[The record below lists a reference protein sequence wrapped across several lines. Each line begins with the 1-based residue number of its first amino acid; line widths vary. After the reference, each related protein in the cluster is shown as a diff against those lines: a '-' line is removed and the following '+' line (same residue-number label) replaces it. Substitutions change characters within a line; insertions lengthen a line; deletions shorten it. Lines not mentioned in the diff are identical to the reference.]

1 MKKIGVRFKNLKA
14 REVHKCPT
22 CGKRKTGLR
31 RKRMFKAVALICSV
45 WIADGRAKQECFTHM
60 FDWEFQTR
68 KECQLRLLRYRA
80 KEKPAYHNIILDE
93 CIKKS

>member
-1 MKKIGVRFKNLKA
+1 
-14 REVHKCPT
+14 
-22 CGKRKTGLR
+22 
-31 RKRMFKAVALICSV
+31 MFKAVALICSV
-45 WIADGRAKQECFTHM
+45 WIAEGRAKQECFTHM

-68 KECQLRLLRYRA
+68 KEVKTSSLSA

>member
-1 MKKIGVRFKNLKA
+1 
-14 REVHKCPT
+14 
-22 CGKRKTGLR
+22 
-31 RKRMFKAVALICSV
+31 MFKAVALICSV

-93 CIKKS
+93 CIKNHKFLYNPLLTYAIPYITYI

>member
-1 MKKIGVRFKNLKA
+1 
-14 REVHKCPT
+14 
-22 CGKRKTGLR
+22 
-31 RKRMFKAVALICSV
+31 MFKAVALICSV

-80 KEKPAYHNIILDE
+80 KEKPA
-93 CIKKS
+93 